1 MGVSIASRWPLGA
14 VQEVDLHVTPKTA
27 KFPCVTL
34 VAEVAAPDPVG
45 PMLFVNHFPS
55 WQPAFEHERE
65 LQAVLAARCIEEL
78 AERRRLLVVLAGDL
92 DADPDATSVR
102 FWSGRHALGSTS
114 VCYRDGWERIH
125 PGEPGETFAVLVR
138 TPSKSNK

>member
-14 VQEVDLHVTPKTA
+14 VQEVDLHVTPRTA
-27 KFPCVTL
+27 KLPCVTL

-78 AERRRLLVVLAGDL
+78 AERRRLHVVLAGDL

-102 FWSGRHALGSTS
+102 FSPAGTPWAARVSATGTAGSASIPASQGRRS
-114 VCYRDGWERIH
+114 
-125 PGEPGETFAVLVR
+125 
-138 TPSKSNK
+138 PSW